1 MKVSRTGENETSL
14 FIEGKEIKSV
24 QSFDYLGVLLQNN
37 NKEGSEVR
45 KRIGIAKQ
53 AFWHN
58 KTLLRSDL
66 SLKIKRKIIETMI
79 YPIVRYGSELWPDTV
94 KIRKEIDAFERWA
107 LRRILKISWTERVS
121 NEEVRRK
128 MGMLGPILGTKIK
141 ERFRFLGY
149 VLRESAGKE
158 LKDMLKTEMTQ
169 KCKIR
174 GEKE

>member
-24 QSFDYLGVLLQNN
+24 QSFDYLGVLFQNN

-45 KRIGIAKQ
+45 RRIGIAKQ
-53 AFWHN
+53 AFGHN

-79 YPIVRYGSELWPDTV
+79 YPIVRYGSELWPDTI
-94 KIRKEIDAFERWA
+94 KIRKEIDAFKHWA
-107 LRRILKISWTERVS
+107 LRRVLKISWTERVS

-141 ERFRFLGY
+141 ERRFRFLGH
-149 VLRESAGKE
+149 L
-158 LKDMLKTEMTQ
+158 
-169 KCKIR
+169 
-174 GEKE
+174 